1 MEENENCQKII
12 EYDGCLYVVQKL
24 LWTNNCHTSKMTY
37 PTPRSSRDNYS
48 SLIVGPVGEEKAIL
62 ISSNS

>member
-12 EYDGCLYVVQKL
+12 EYDGCLYVVQKS

-37 PTPRSSRDNYS
+37 PTP
-48 SLIVGPVGEEKAIL
+48 PE
-62 ISSNS
+62 